1 MKITTFNHKYF
12 ISLLNEDKIG
22 VDLTLGKGSD
32 TLFLADHLKKVYA
45 FDIQKE
51 AIAISS
57 KKLRDHDNVI
67 FILDDHANI
76 KEYVKEKID
85 IVFFNSGYLPDSQSP
100 LITKS
105 SSSLKALSDA
115 YDLLNE
121 GGYLSIALYKGHEG
135 GLKEAIVIKDHIKDL
150 NIIETYK
157 EHKSLLEPELF
168 IIKK

>member
-1 MKITTFNHKYF
+1 MVFSSQNCRSGQKSSPLRLSARHSRSIIPVRGET
-12 ISLLNEDKIG
+12 
-22 VDLTLGKGSD
+22 VKGE
-32 TLFLADHLKKVYA
+32 KG
-45 FDIQKE
+45 E
-51 AIAISS
+51 
-57 KKLRDHDNVI
+57 I
-67 FILDDHANI
+67 FRN
-76 KEYVKEKID
+76 KEKID

-135 GLKEAIVIKDHIKDL
+135 GLKETIAIKNRIKDL